1 MITTNGQPI
10 LPGVV
15 AESSRGHYAS
25 MIVVG
30 TALDLG
36 WDDKYVR
43 RALSQYSEHYDNGRD
58 AWYDIVDEAEA
69 WLNDN
74 TEGGVWHWYDG
85 EFRVDTLED
94 YEKEWGE

>member
-36 WDDKYVR
+36 WYR
-43 RALSQYSEHYDNGRD
+43 RQCRSGRYSYKNTFLFCHTPC
-58 AWYDIVDEAEA
+58 IVVSFIFA
-69 WLNDN
+69 
-74 TEGGVWHWYDG
+74 Y
-85 EFRVDTLED
+85 
-94 YEKEWGE
+94 

>member
-36 WDDKYVR
+36 WDDKDVR
-43 RALSQYSEHYDNGRD
+43 RALSQYSEHYDNGRWEFFD
-58 AWYDIVDEAEA
+58 AQPVA
-69 WLNDN
+69 
-74 TEGGVWHWYDG
+74 GS
-85 EFRVDTLED
+85 F
-94 YEKEWGE
+94 KF